1 MTDVKLGDV
10 AATVDEVSELG
21 EEDVAVEGNVEESG
35 FADVLVLWDTD
46 RDAVVDTVDVA
57 EDAVVDTDEDVVEGE
72 TLWEEDFVEDSD
84 FVVVISDI
92 DIDESTEVVPIEDT
106 VDEDAGEESDFVVVD
121 VDCTELDTDGDVRIG
136 VDEIVFED
144 EDTDTE
150 DKDEEVVVETEGE
163 SDVDAVDVVN
173 VGDTD
178 EDAGVDVP
186 TDTVTDSVSEFVTEV
201 VREDGVTE
209 VVVATDE
216 VAVKDS
222 DFSVVD
228 VCWDDEAGID
238 EDTFNKNL
246 KINVKFKVQEKIV
259 LFYLKSPT
267 V

>member
-1 MTDVKLGDV
+1 
-10 AATVDEVSELG
+10 
-21 EEDVAVEGNVEESG
+21 
-35 FADVLVLWDTD
+35 
-46 RDAVVDTVDVA
+46 
-57 EDAVVDTDEDVVEGE
+57 
-72 TLWEEDFVEDSD
+72 
-84 FVVVISDI
+84 VISDI

-216 VAVKDS
+216 VAIKDS

-228 VCWDDEAGID
+228 VC
-238 EDTFNKNL
+238 
-246 KINVKFKVQEKIV
+246 
-259 LFYLKSPT
+259 
-267 V
+267 